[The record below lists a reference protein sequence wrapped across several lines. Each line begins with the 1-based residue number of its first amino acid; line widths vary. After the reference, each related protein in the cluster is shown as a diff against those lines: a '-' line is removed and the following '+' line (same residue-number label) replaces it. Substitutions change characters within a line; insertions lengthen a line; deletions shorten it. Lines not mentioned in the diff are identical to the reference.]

1 MRISLFYIFYIYS
14 IYYLE
19 KLYKYLAQSCSEQKK
34 MKKVLFVC
42 VGNAARSIMAEA
54 LFNAAAPEGWKA
66 QSGGTKPASRISED
80 AVSVLREIGVEVEK
94 EKPTPIDNGLAKS
107 AEIGITMGCG
117 VEDEC
122 PVLFTP
128 VKEDWEINDPR
139 GEPIEK
145 YRELRDEIKRRVDE
159 LIKKIEEEGI

>member
-1 MRISLFYIFYIYS
+1 
-14 IYYLE
+14 
-19 KLYKYLAQSCSEQKK
+19 

-94 EKPTPIDNGLAKS
+94 EKPTPLDNGLAKS
-107 AEIGITMGCG
+107 AEVGITMGCG

-122 PVLFTP
+122 SVLFTK
-128 VKEDWEINDPR
+128 VKEDWGTEDPR
-139 GEPIEK
+139 GAPIEK
-145 YRELRDEIKRRVDE
+145 YREIRDEIKGKVEE
-159 LIKKIEEEGI
+159 LVKRIEEGGI

>member
-1 MRISLFYIFYIYS
+1 
-14 IYYLE
+14 LE
-19 KLYKYLAQSCSEQKK
+19 KLYKYLAPSYREQKK

-42 VGNAARSIMAEA
+42 IGNAARSIMAEA

-66 QSGGTKPASRISED
+66 SSSGTKPASRISKD
-80 AVSVLREIGVEVEK
+80 AVAALLEIEVEVEK
-94 EKPTPIDNGLAKS
+94 ESPTPLDEELAKS

-128 VKEDWEINDPR
+128 VKEDWEIDDPK
-139 GEPIEK
+139 GQSTEK
-145 YRELRDEIKRRVDE
+145 YREIRDEIKRSVDE
-159 LIKKIEEEGI
+159 LVKKIEEEGI